1 MFLGT
6 VPWDGAEKTRERGD
20 PRASQEP
27 DAFVLF
33 FWYPPPLGKHS
44 SLIRAGLSYDRS
56 GGERLE
62 GNGFAEQSYRA
73 EGSMAGIAVSGE
85 R

>member
-20 PRASQEP
+20 LSESQEP

-33 FWYPPPLGKHS
+33 FWYPPLLGKHS
-44 SLIRAGLSYDRS
+44 SLIRASLSYDRS

-62 GNGFAEQSYRA
+62 GNGFAEPSYGA
-73 EGSMAGIAVSGE
+73 EGTMAGIADRGE